1 MHDFHL
7 ADTILKTVLEY
18 AQKNGFKKISKIE
31 IELGSIIDPPATPEH
46 AHACDGGR
54 GHDEVISPE
63 NLIFNFK
70 LLSKNT
76 IAETAELEVKKIA
89 GDSWKLISID
99 GKQKS
104 TRKRVD

>member
-18 AQKNGFKKISKIE
+18 AEKNGFKNIKKIE
-31 IELGSIIDPPATPEH
+31 LELGSILEH
-46 AHACDGGR
+46 G
-54 GHDEVISPE
+54 EVISPE
-63 NLIFNFK
+63 NLIFNFN

-76 IAETAELEVKKIA
+76 IAQSAELNIKSIA

-99 GKQKS
+99 G
-104 TRKRVD
+104 T